1 MKLRRH
7 PGRALAAATIMLV
20 MAALLALS
28 SGTVPVGLAELPGAL
43 WTGLRASLT
52 AGGEPLGLSETVI
65 VELRL
70 PRVLLAMGAGA
81 GLALGGAL
89 MQAFFRNPLAD
100 PTLIGVS
107 GGAAVAAVAVIVL
120 GSVFMPDGAA
130 AGMSDG
136 AAAGM
141 PAVLPFA
148 AVLLPLAAFA
158 GALLAVLLVYRMARV
173 GTRLDAATMLLA
185 GIAINA
191 LAGAAIGF
199 LIHFADDRQLRGLT
213 FWTLGSLSGAD
224 WPGVAAVSAA
234 LAITLLALRHL
245 ALPLNALLL
254 GEAESSHLGVAV
266 ESLKRRLLVVTALMA
281 GAVVS
286 ACGIIAFV
294 GLVAPHLARLCV
306 GPDHRWLLPMSAL
319 IGAALLVGADWAARV
334 WLAPGELPIGVLTA
348 LFGAPL
354 FLALLRRAQRGLR
367 DA

>member
-7 PGRALAAATIMLV
+7 PGRALAAATIVLV
-20 MAALLALS
+20 MAALLAMS

-43 WTGLRASLT
+43 WTGLRAGLT
-52 AGGEPLGLSETVI
+52 AGAEPLGLSQTVI

-70 PRVLLAMGAGA
+70 PRVLLAMVAGA

-120 GSVFMPDGAA
+120 GSVFAPG
-130 AGMSDG
+130 G

-141 PAVLPFA
+141 PAALPFA